1 MVVPGTSSS
10 SVASAGFPGS
20 SGSRPRSL
28 WTEAE
33 TWVLLRLWEDHLP
46 QLRGEKHNAR
56 VYDAIVATLAESGIL
71 RARRQEGVTLRN
83 HRVSTISLA
92 ILHRNQ
98 ISLGRLP
105 VNDPSLIQES
115 ASSPNPNETVEQVI
129 SSMESNTSASA
140 EDITEEAPS
149 DSQEPT
155 PSKPQQQRHPQ
166 KRKRTTAAETF
177 RSTLLEQ
184 QGRLLSALEQ
194 AAKDH
199 QALRERQVHAQEKL
213 VDLSQYFSK

>member
-10 SVASAGFPGS
+10 PSPVQDSQES

-33 TWVLLRLWEDHLP
+33 TWVLLPLWEDHLP

-71 RARRQEGVTLRN
+71 RTRRQ
-83 HRVSTISLA
+83 I
-92 ILHRNQ
+92 
-98 ISLGRLP
+98 
-105 VNDPSLIQES
+105 
-115 ASSPNPNETVEQVI
+115 I
-129 SSMESNTSASA
+129 SSIESNTSESA
-140 EDITEEAPS
+140 EDITEDAPS

-155 PSKPQQQRHPQ
+155 ASKPQQQRRPQ
-166 KRKRTTAAETF
+166 KRKRTTVAETF

-184 QGRLLSALEQ
+184 QGRLISALQQ
-194 AAKDH
+194 AAKDD
-199 QALRERQVHAQEKL
+199 QALRERQVNAQENL

>member
-10 SVASAGFPGS
+10 PSPVRDSQES

-56 VYDAIVATLAESGIL
+56 VYDAI
-71 RARRQEGVTLRN
+71 
-83 HRVSTISLA
+83 
-92 ILHRNQ
+92 
-98 ISLGRLP
+98 
-105 VNDPSLIQES
+105 
-115 ASSPNPNETVEQVI
+115 VI